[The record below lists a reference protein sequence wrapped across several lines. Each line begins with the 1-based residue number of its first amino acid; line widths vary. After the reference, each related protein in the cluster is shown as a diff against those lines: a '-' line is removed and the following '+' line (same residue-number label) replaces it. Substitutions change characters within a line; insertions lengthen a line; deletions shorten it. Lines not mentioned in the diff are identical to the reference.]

1 MVSRSSRKLVIATGL
16 CALYAM
22 PAMAADLVFTAPPR
36 GAEEN
41 ESDVYQPI
49 AEYLSAA
56 IGKKIVYE
64 HSDNWLTYQYK
75 MQKGSYDLVFDGPHF
90 LSWRMIKLNHEPL
103 VKFPGKLAFVVIAR
117 KDNDRINE
125 VKDLAGRT
133 VCGMAP
139 PNLATLT
146 MYSLFENP
154 ARQPLIV
161 EVQSFKQAYQD
172 VLANKCA
179 AAVLRDAAF
188 NKLDKDKNAAKVL
201 FHSKGVP
208 NQAFSAG
215 PRFTAEDKAKM
226 VKALLAPEAKVKLA
240 KFLERFNMKD
250 KELLA
255 ASRAEFEG
263 IAVLLKDTYGFDVTQ
278 TSAIETKVVT
288 KTDK

>member
-1 MVSRSSRKLVIATGL
+1 MINKTLLVTSL
-16 CALYAM
+16 CAVFAM
-22 PAMAADLVFTAPPR
+22 PAMAADLVFTSPPR
-36 GAEEN
+36 GAEAN
-41 ESDVYQPI
+41 EATVYQPI
-49 AEYLSAA
+49 ADYLSEA

-64 HSDNWLTYQYK
+64 HPDNWLTYQYK
-75 MQKGSYDLVFDGPHF
+75 MQKGGYDLVFDGPHF
-90 LSWRMIKLNHEPL
+90 LSWRMAKLGHEPL
-103 VKFPGKLAFVVIAR
+103 VKFPGKLAFVVIAH
-117 KDNDRINE
+117 KDNDRVNE

-154 ARQPLIV
+154 ARQPLII
-161 EVQSFKQAYQD
+161 EARSFKQAYQD
-172 VLANKCA
+172 LVAKKCVGA
-179 AAVLRDAAF
+179 ALRDAAF

-240 KFLERFNMKD
+240 KFLEQFNMKD

-255 ASRAEFEG
+255 ANRAEFEG
-263 IAVLLKDTYGFDVTQ
+263 IAVLLRDTYGFDVAQ
-278 TSAIETKVVT
+278 ISAVDTRVVS
-288 KTDK
+288 KADK